1 MIPTDFGI
9 ENSNQRKYEEF
20 DFFYH
25 REGGFSSS
33 FIFWKASEVPI
44 VLKINNNA
52 SSGCFSDVW

>member
-25 REGGFSSS
+25 REGGF
-33 FIFWKASEVPI
+33 VP
-44 VLKINNNA
+44 
-52 SSGCFSDVW
+52 